1 MKIGQKI
8 PMELQL
14 VDYCTDEV
22 VFTSYIAPRM
32 DRFSLINVPCTY
44 QPAPCED
51 FPADEQE
58 ECKINKADW
67 LLLCSET
74 EGFWSKYV
82 SKHVCSKENYL
93 AGNLIQP
100 DGGKMRWIPPEE
112 ALAEGA
118 IPATVGGC
126 DCDYSIATN
135 GSSLA
140 NLTAGVP
147 ASFIKV
153 GMSIFYV
160 QMVVGGRKTYAR
172 DDPDCQKSLCFPVH
186 WSPFAAETI
195 RDDPDCPC
203 DGPLDTSVSCV
214 CALGSRKVP
223 YIYNNSFMPH
233 LTALISVKSGQL
245 IYKNTYIKYNF
256 EDNGIGCVACTKEY
270 CWGSPA
276 EKLRGWI
283 QEDPSVMVINQ
294 SMSCVVPRIPD
305 LRPGNEL
312 STFCRYPASKKDIDL
327 CSLKV
332 YVAWVGTDGYGQGCD
347 SHNKMFSRFT
357 QMGVSNVAM
366 QAYDGLSKLALNVE
380 TRVTGRDGAII
391 DAR

>member
-1 MKIGQKI
+1 M
-8 PMELQL
+8 
-14 VDYCTDEV
+14 

-160 QMVVGGRKTYAR
+160 QVSSLRSHAPTLCCRGRAPRLGRCSGVAGAGKA
-172 DDPDCQKSLCFPVH
+172 PGV
-186 WSPFAAETI
+186 
-195 RDDPDCPC
+195 
-203 DGPLDTSVSCV
+203 
-214 CALGSRKVP
+214 AL
-223 YIYNNSFMPH
+223 
-233 LTALISVKSGQL
+233 
-245 IYKNTYIKYNF
+245 
-256 EDNGIGCVACTKEY
+256 
-270 CWGSPA
+270 
-276 EKLRGWI
+276 
-283 QEDPSVMVINQ
+283 
-294 SMSCVVPRIPD
+294 
-305 LRPGNEL
+305 
-312 STFCRYPASKKDIDL
+312 
-327 CSLKV
+327 
-332 YVAWVGTDGYGQGCD
+332 
-347 SHNKMFSRFT
+347 
-357 QMGVSNVAM
+357 
-366 QAYDGLSKLALNVE
+366 
-380 TRVTGRDGAII
+380 
-391 DAR
+391 